1 MKLSELCAYL
11 DETLQAKDFSDV
23 SYNGVQVATEA
34 GLNAEVKKI
43 ATACSA
49 SLEAIDAAVEAG
61 ADTLL
66 VHHGLFWRG
75 ANPCLTG
82 NLYQR
87 VKTLMEHNLNLVA
100 YHLPMDAHLTYGNN
114 AVLTHLLGGEVV
126 DYIEPGHKQS
136 IGVRARLAEPLT
148 VKEIVAILCHHLDTK
163 VSLLGP
169 ITEDMLIDDLAVC
182 SGSGSSL
189 LDKNNWPTFQAL
201 ITGDVNEQTYH
212 QAIETGT
219 VVFVVGH
226 HASEQLAINLLGDH
240 LSEKFGLEHSALH
253 FSYEKMIPTFAIE
266 DDDADDED
274 EDE

>member
-75 ANPCLTG
+75 ANTCLTG
-82 NLYQR
+82 NFYQR

-100 YHLPMDAHLTYGNN
+100 YHLPLDAHLTYGNN

-136 IGVRARLAEPLT
+136 IGVRARLSEPLT